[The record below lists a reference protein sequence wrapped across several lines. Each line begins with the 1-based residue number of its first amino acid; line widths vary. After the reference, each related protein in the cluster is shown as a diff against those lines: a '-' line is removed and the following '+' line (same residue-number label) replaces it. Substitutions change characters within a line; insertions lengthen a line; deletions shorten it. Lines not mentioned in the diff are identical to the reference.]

1 MHMIASVR
9 FLWLIATYDAFYRLL
24 PFVAADTDRTDIFP
38 DERERS
44 LCMINVHN
52 ISKRYGAIEALRGV
66 SFSIE
71 PGEIVGLL
79 GPNGAGKSTAI
90 KIITGFLHPDDGWVE
105 IDGKGVLSDLRA
117 AQARIGY
124 LSENTPLYPELSVQG
139 YLMMI
144 ADLRGVPPA
153 QSLALLSEAIYG
165 AGLQDYLTRPISSLS
180 KGLRQRVGLA
190 QAILH
195 KPSFLILDEPT
206 VGLDPTQ
213 IVEIRALIKQLA
225 RESSILFSSHI
236 LSDVE
241 AICDRVI
248 IIINGQVKADQ
259 NLSQLRTSNDA
270 TLVLQSD
277 AEGIHAALGNM
288 EGVTRVKS
296 VRSSDDFPAYR
307 IASNLEVTPTIY
319 ALARA
324 NDWAV
329 REIRRD
335 DITLETFFNQ
345 LATTA

>member
-1 MHMIASVR
+1 
-9 FLWLIATYDAFYRLL
+9 
-24 PFVAADTDRTDIFP
+24 
-38 DERERS
+38 
-44 LCMINVHN
+44 MINVHN
-52 ISKRYGAIEALRGV
+52 ITKRYGAIEALRGV

-105 IDGKGVLSDLRA
+105 IDGKDVLTDLRA
-117 AQARIGY
+117 VQARIGY
-124 LSENTPLYPELSVQG
+124 LSENTPLYPELSVQA

-144 ADLRGVPPA
+144 ADLRSVPAA
-153 QSLALLSEAIYG
+153 QALSLLSDAIFG

-225 RESSILFSSHI
+225 QESSILFSSHI

-248 IIINGQVKADQ
+248 IIINGKVKADQ
-259 NLSQLRTSNDA
+259 NLSELRLSNDA

-277 AEGIHAALGNM
+277 TEGIVTTLADI
-288 EGVTRVKS
+288 EGVTQVNAI
-296 VRSSDDFPAYR
+296 RSQDNYPAYR
-307 IASNLEVTPTIY
+307 IISNLEITPAIY
-319 ALARA
+319 DIARA
-324 NDWAV
+324 NEWAV

-335 DITLETFFNQ
+335 DITLESFFNQ

>member
-1 MHMIASVR
+1 
-9 FLWLIATYDAFYRLL
+9 
-24 PFVAADTDRTDIFP
+24 
-38 DERERS
+38 
-44 LCMINVHN
+44 MINVYN
-52 ISKRYGAIEALRGV
+52 ITKRYGAIEALRGV

-144 ADLRGVPPA
+144 ADLRGASPA

-165 AGLQDYLTRPISSLS
+165 TGLQDYLTRPISSLS

-213 IVEIRALIKQLA
+213 IVEIRALIKGLA

-259 NLSQLRTSNDA
+259 NLRQLRMSNDA

-277 AEGIHAALGNM
+277 AEGIQATLGNI
-288 EGVTRVKS
+288 EGVTRVS
-296 VRSSDDFPAYR
+296 AIRSADDFPAYR
-307 IASNLEVTPTIY
+307 ISSNLEVTPAIY

-324 NDWAV
+324 KDWPV

-335 DITLETFFNQ
+335 DTTLEAFFNQ

>member
-1 MHMIASVR
+1 MR
-9 FLWLIATYDAFYRLL
+9 
-24 PFVAADTDRTDIFP
+24 

-44 LCMINVHN
+44 LLMINVHN
-52 ISKRYGAIEALRGV
+52 ITKRYGAIEALRGV

-105 IDGKGVLSDLRA
+105 IDGKDVLTDLRA
-117 AQARIGY
+117 VQARIGY
-124 LSENTPLYPELSVQG
+124 LSENTPLYPELSVQA

-144 ADLRGVPPA
+144 ADLRSVPAA
-153 QSLALLSEAIYG
+153 QSLSLLSDAIFG
-165 AGLQDYLTRPISSLS
+165 AGLQDYRTRPISSLS
-180 KGLRQRVGLA
+180 KGFRQRVGLA

-225 RESSILFSSHI
+225 QESSILFSSHI

-248 IIINGQVKADQ
+248 IIINGEVKADQ
-259 NLSQLRTSNDA
+259 NLRELRLSNDA

-277 AEGIHAALGNM
+277 IEGIVTTLAEI
-288 EGVTRVKS
+288 EGVTQVNAT
-296 VRSSDDFPAYR
+296 RSQDNYPAYR
-307 IASNLEVTPTIY
+307 IISNLEITPAIY
-319 ALARA
+319 DIARA
-324 NDWAV
+324 NEWAV

-335 DITLETFFNQ
+335 DITLESFFNQ
-345 LATTA
+345 LATKA